1 MLALPNKFY
10 MSKLLIVIDPP
21 FIGQN
26 HLIYKQISEQILF
39 DINSLISIEIKILYI
54 LFNNFKNV
62 LLNKEKLLIL

>member
-39 DINSLISIEIKILYI
+39 DINSLKSIEIKFLYI
-54 LFNNFKNV
+54 LFFN
-62 LLNKEKLLIL
+62 LLYIKQNI